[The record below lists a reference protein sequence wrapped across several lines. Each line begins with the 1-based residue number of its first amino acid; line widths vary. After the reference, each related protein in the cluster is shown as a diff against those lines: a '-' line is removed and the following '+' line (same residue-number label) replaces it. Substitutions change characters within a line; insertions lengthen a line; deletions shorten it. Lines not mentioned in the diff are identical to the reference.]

1 MKHNHRT
8 ILSEVS
14 EGVEFS
20 FHPFLASFIRQKFS
34 LSVNDILTVY
44 EKTCESSDC
53 PIQETIVEFIKEEKK
68 YKVRFPRKKE
78 LINKMDLA
86 FFKLEEVYKNDP

>member
-1 MKHNHRT
+1 MEHNHRT
-8 ILSEVS
+8 IFSEVS
-14 EGVEFS
+14 EGEEFS

-34 LSVNDILTVY
+34 ISVNDILVVY

-78 LINKMDLA
+78 QISKMDLS
-86 FFKLEEVYKNDP
+86 FVKLEEVKRN